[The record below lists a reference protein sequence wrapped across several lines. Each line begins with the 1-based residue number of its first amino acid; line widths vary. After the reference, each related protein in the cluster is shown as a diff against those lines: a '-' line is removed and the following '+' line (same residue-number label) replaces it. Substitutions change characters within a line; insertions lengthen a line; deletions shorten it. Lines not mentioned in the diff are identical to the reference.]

1 MIELPWLLSYT
12 TACPLM
18 LKCILLVSKDE
29 KLYGESL
36 VSDKASAREEPLE
49 ISASMEIVASDGV

>member
-1 MIELPWLLSYT
+1 MLSYT